1 MSLNTQNPSSAAS
14 SLARTL
20 GERETERGRPRE
32 RAREPRHRVFL
43 CFKRFLAPKPR
54 VIDMGSTGLRL
65 NSDAGYVNV
74 QSRNVTGDA
83 LDPQWKVPNKA
94 LSLSLSLSLSL
105 ARAGLNGERPT
116 LLLACTSLNLNSN

>member
-1 MSLNTQNPSSAAS
+1 
-14 SLARTL
+14 
-20 GERETERGRPRE
+20 
-32 RAREPRHRVFL
+32 
-43 CFKRFLAPKPR
+43 
-54 VIDMGSTGLRL
+54 MGSTGLRL
-65 NSDAGYVNV
+65 NSDSGYVNV

>member
-1 MSLNTQNPSSAAS
+1 
-14 SLARTL
+14 
-20 GERETERGRPRE
+20 
-32 RAREPRHRVFL
+32 
-43 CFKRFLAPKPR
+43 
-54 VIDMGSTGLRL
+54 MGSTGLRL

-94 LSLSLSLSLSL
+94 LSLSLSLSLS
-105 ARAGLNGERPT
+105 RAGLNGERPT